1 MLKRYG
7 LMGHVLWVHYSVPL
21 EYCKAWDQRLCPI
34 GCLSHLLMAP
44 LNTPSSFQLH
54 LSSFLLNYFF
64 PFDLCFHGWR
74 VSLGSHSKA
83 PKCSVWKALSPGPWR
98 GSVTTPLWGWRPPA
112 TCSPASNPMGTSHK
126 RGTEAHP
133 ALRKHSMWVRQ
144 GMARPPSSFQSSQI
158 SPFKDQGA
166 SFTLA

>member
-83 PKCSVWKALSPGPWR
+83 PRCSVWKALSPGPCVEVSQLHC
-98 GSVTTPLWGWRPPA
+98 GAGGLLPPA
-112 TCSPASNPMGTSHK
+112 LLPPTPWAPAT
-126 RGTEAHP
+126 RGGQR
-133 ALRKHSMWVRQ
+133 L
-144 GMARPPSSFQSSQI
+144 
-158 SPFKDQGA
+158 
-166 SFTLA
+166 TLPYVNTVCGSGKG